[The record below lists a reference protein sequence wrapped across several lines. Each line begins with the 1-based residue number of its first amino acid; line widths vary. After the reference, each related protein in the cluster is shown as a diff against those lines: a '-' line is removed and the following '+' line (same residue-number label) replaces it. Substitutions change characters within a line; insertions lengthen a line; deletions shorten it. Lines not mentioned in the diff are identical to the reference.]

1 MSFFPSF
8 KNLCLTLFLAPVPLM
23 VGCTDS
29 QPETPITD
37 RDELLA
43 LGSSRSRLCI
53 SCHGRQGISQIPA
66 NPSLAGLS
74 REYLS
79 EQLYAYRDGGRD
91 NPIMTSIAANLSD
104 NDIAALSL
112 YFSTLPG
119 PPENAQ

>member
-1 MSFFPSF
+1 MPVISSF
-8 KNLCLTLFLAPVPLM
+8 KKVCITLALAPLPLM
-23 VGCTDS
+23 VGCTGRE
-29 QPETPITD
+29 PEEPVTG
-37 RDELLA
+37 REELLA

-112 YFSTLPG
+112 YYSTLPG
-119 PPENAQ
+119 PAENH

>member
-1 MSFFPSF
+1 MPVIPSF
-8 KNLCLTLFLAPVPLM
+8 KHLCITLALAPLPLM
-23 VGCTDS
+23 LGCAEREPEAPVTD
-29 QPETPITD
+29 QE
-37 RDELLA
+37 ELLA

-112 YFSTLPG
+112 YYSTLPG
-119 PPENAQ
+119 PPKDQE

>member
-1 MSFFPSF
+1 MRSF
-8 KNLCLTLFLAPVPLM
+8 KSVCVTAALAPLLIL
-23 VGCTDS
+23 VGCAD
-29 QPETPITD
+29 QEPETPITD
-37 RDELLA
+37 PEELMA
-43 LGSSRSRLCI
+43 HGSSRSRLCI

-79 EQLYAYRDGGRD
+79 EQLYAYRDGGLD

-112 YFSTLPG
+112 YYSSLPG
-119 PPENAQ
+119 PRDNQE